1 MQGTT
6 AAVSSSWDSHARWRG
21 QQFIALSH
29 SLVLTFLQ
37 ARSLKEYES
46 VNIWEILGGSMWWY
60 ELGSGVD
67 FML

>member
-1 MQGTT
+1 MQGIT

-21 QQFIALSH
+21 QKFIALSH

-37 ARSLKEYES
+37 ALSLKEYEN
-46 VNIWEILGGSMWWY
+46 VNIWEIPGGSMQWY
-60 ELGSGVD
+60 ELVSGVA